1 MAVETTAR
9 VDGRLTLAAALV
21 SLVLSPI
28 TAVWALVVGVPLALG
43 GAVTA
48 GRRAGRV
55 ALALGLGLLLGTAPY
70 FLLAAVQTV

>member
-1 MAVETTAR
+1 MQTAAR
-9 VDGRLTLAAALV
+9 ADGRLTLAAALV

-43 GAVTA
+43 GIVTA
-48 GRRAGRV
+48 GRLPAGRV

-70 FLLAAVQTV
+70 FVLAAVQAA